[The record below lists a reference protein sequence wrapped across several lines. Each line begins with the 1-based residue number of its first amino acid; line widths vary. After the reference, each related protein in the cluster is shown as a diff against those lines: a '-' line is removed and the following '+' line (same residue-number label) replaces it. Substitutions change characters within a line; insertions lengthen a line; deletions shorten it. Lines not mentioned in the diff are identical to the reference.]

1 MNNFSETPPLDA
13 LGFIYK
19 ITNLLTGRFYIGKK
33 SLWSKKRVKISK
45 KEKLLNPTRK
55 IYKEVIKETNW
66 REYTGSSL
74 VLNQD
79 IEKLGKENFKK
90 EIIQWCYSKRELSY
104 SEVKWQFYYNVL
116 EIDSYNGNILGKF
129 FKQN

>member
-90 EIIQWCYSKRELSY
+90 EIIQWCFSKRELSY
-104 SEVKWQFYYNVL
+104 SEVKWQFYYNVR
-116 EIDSYNGNILGKF
+116 EILQTKLN
-129 FKQN
+129 

>member
-55 IYKEVIKETNW
+55 IYKEVIKENNW

>member
-90 EIIQWCYSKRELSY
+90 EIIQWCFSKRELSY

>member
-55 IYKEVIKETNW
+55 IYKEVIKENNW

-90 EIIQWCYSKRELSY
+90 EIIQWCFSKRELSY